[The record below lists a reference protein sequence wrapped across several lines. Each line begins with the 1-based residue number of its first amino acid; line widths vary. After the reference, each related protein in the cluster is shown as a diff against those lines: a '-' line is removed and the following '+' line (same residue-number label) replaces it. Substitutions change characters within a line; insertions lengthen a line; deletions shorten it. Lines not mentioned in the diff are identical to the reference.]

1 MTNSSRQHDTIH
13 DFIKDNDQ
21 NRWCY
26 DYVDIPQDYEPLLCD
41 LTKGQVIL
49 ISDGSYNPKNNYS
62 SAAWILEGKTS
73 SLHFSGRVITPG
85 QAEIQSAYRSELA
98 GILAA
103 VSFINTVAAFHKIT
117 TSVTLLCNCET
128 GLEKSFSRKPLTL
141 KDSSYD
147 LLQAIHYELT
157 HTTIQ

>member
-49 ISDGSYNPKNNYS
+49 ISDG
-62 SAAWILEGKTS
+62 
-73 SLHFSGRVITPG
+73 
-85 QAEIQSAYRSELA
+85 
-98 GILAA
+98 
-103 VSFINTVAAFHKIT
+103 
-117 TSVTLLCNCET
+117 
-128 GLEKSFSRKPLTL
+128 
-141 KDSSYD
+141 
-147 LLQAIHYELT
+147 
-157 HTTIQ
+157 